1 MGLLRAFCAGVAVLM
16 GASGCAIVGPGER
29 GLRSTLGRLEPEAH
43 PPGPLPFNP
52 FLSRVTVVPVRT
64 VNRELGLLLP
74 SREGLTI
81 QAEISLMYRLRP
93 EAVPTIF
100 ETIGGE
106 YEKAV
111 VLTAFRSAA
120 AEVSSRHNAKDM
132 HSSERAN
139 IETEIR
145 ERLNSALGP
154 RGFEVERVLLKSIV
168 LPAGLARAIEDKL
181 EAEQAAQQ
189 MQFVLEREQREAE
202 RRRVEAVGIRDS
214 QRIVNEGLTPLL
226 IRWRA
231 IEAFRE
237 LAASKNAKV
246 IITNGESPLMVSP
259 EAGPAAD

>member
-1 MGLLRAFCAGVAVLM
+1 MGLLRVFCAGTALWM
-16 GASGCAIVGPGER
+16 GLSGCAIVGPGER
-29 GLRSTLGRLEPEAH
+29 GLRMTLGNLEPEAH
-43 PPGPLPFNP
+43 PSGPLLFNP
-52 FLSRVTVVPVRT
+52 LISRVTVVPVRT
-64 VNRELGLLLP
+64 VNRELALVLP

-93 EAVPTIF
+93 EAVPTVF
-100 ETIGGE
+100 ETIGSE

-111 VLTAFRSAA
+111 VMTAFRSAA

-132 HSSERAN
+132 HSSERAH

-145 ERLNSALGP
+145 DRLNTAIGP
-154 RGFEVERVLLKSIV
+154 RGFEVERVLLKSIA

-181 EAEQAAQQ
+181 EAEQAAQR

-226 IRWRA
+226 IQWRS

-237 LAASKNAKV
+237 LAGSRNAKV
-246 IITNGESPLMVSP
+246 IITNGAPPLLLP
-259 EAGPAAD
+259 PDAETPGG